1 MRQQKN
7 DFDEFLS
14 CALIYEKNILL
25 TSTLTQDFR
34 DLTRTCVSEV
44 PYANAYAQLPPPLR
58 PQCFLM
64 VLTQMLP
71 RGLRLPY
78 AATAPPYARM
88 FSLRQLL
95 RAAYAI
101 TTPLHF

>member
-1 MRQQKN
+1 MK
-7 DFDEFLS
+7 
-14 CALIYEKNILL
+14 KMILL

-58 PQCFLM
+58 PQRFLM

-78 AATAPPYARM
+78 AATAPPYVRM

>member
-1 MRQQKN
+1 M
-7 DFDEFLS
+7 
-14 CALIYEKNILL
+14 ILL

-58 PQCFLM
+58 PQCFLI

>member
-1 MRQQKN
+1 MRSQKN
-7 DFDEFLS
+7 GFDELLS
-14 CALIYEKNILL
+14 YILIYEKMVFAYVNSYARLPRPYAHMRF
-25 TSTLTQDFR
+25 DG
-34 DLTRTCVSEV
+34 